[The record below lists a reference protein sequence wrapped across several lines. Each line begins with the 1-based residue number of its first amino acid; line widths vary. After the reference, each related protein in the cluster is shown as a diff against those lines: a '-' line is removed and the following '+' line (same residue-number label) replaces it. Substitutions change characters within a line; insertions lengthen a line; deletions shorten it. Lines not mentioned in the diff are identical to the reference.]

1 MVPMT
6 QIDTGE
12 VVRVVNKT
20 HPSIICCNCGGLGH
34 VYARCNHPITSY
46 GIICYRMMHDPESN
60 TIHPEYLMVQ
70 RKDSLSYVEFMRG
83 KYNLQNLSYVMRLF
97 SNMTREERDGIRG
110 GDFDCLWKQLW
121 SSSNGKNFMREY
133 SMSKERYTKLKEGY
147 LMRCAKPSEEV
158 YLVNIEY
165 VLMQTQPGLSETEW
179 GFPKGRRN
187 FSDEDDK
194 RCALREFREETGVNL
209 RNIRLMKDLKP
220 FEEIFTGS
228 NKIRYKHIY
237 YLSKISDNTYDDD
250 SLFNPLNKHQAREI
264 KDVRWFTYNDAQS
277 KIGAHNIERKEL
289 LKRLNA
295 VVLKY
300 V

>member
-1 MVPMT
+1 
-6 QIDTGE
+6 
-12 VVRVVNKT
+12 
-20 HPSIICCNCGGLGH
+20 
-34 VYARCNHPITSY
+34 
-46 GIICYRMMHDPESN
+46 
-60 TIHPEYLMVQ
+60 
-70 RKDSLSYVEFMRG
+70 
-83 KYNLQNLSYVMRLF
+83 
-97 SNMTREERDGIRG
+97 
-110 GDFDCLWKQLW
+110 
-121 SSSNGKNFMREY
+121 
-133 SMSKERYTKLKEGY
+133 
-147 LMRCAKPSEEV
+147 
-158 YLVNIEY
+158 
-165 VLMQTQPGLSETEW
+165 
-179 GFPKGRRN
+179 
-187 FSDEDDK
+187 
-194 RCALREFREETGVNL
+194 
-209 RNIRLMKDLKP
+209 MKDLKP